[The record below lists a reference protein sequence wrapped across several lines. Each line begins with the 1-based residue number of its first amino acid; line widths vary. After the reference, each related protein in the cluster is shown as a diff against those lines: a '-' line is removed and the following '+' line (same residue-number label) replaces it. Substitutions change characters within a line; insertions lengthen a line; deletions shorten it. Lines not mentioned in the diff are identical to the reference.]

1 MVIEI
6 IDRLEKGVEDG
17 TLTLSELDKNLIL
30 LEKCRI
36 DAEGQEDKYG
46 VELFTIHIERT
57 KALREKLLQNRK
69 MEVGS
74 EMIKRF
80 PGLLDLLDY
89 PQFNWDEFFGDLDKK
104 RKKK

>member
-30 LEKCRI
+30 LKKCRM
-36 DAEGQEDKYG
+36 DAEGQENDFA
-46 VELFTIHIERT
+46 VELFTIHIDRT

-69 MEVGS
+69 FEIGS
-74 EMIKRF
+74 EMVKHM
-80 PGLLDLLDY
+80 PGLLDLMDY
-89 PQFNWDEFFGDLDKK
+89 PGFTWDEFFADLDEK
-104 RKKK
+104 RKKN